1 MKKIKLEKKPSYCLY
16 EKKMPENIK
25 IISNNCYNY
34 ERVLTNV
41 FCNKE
46 HQLHTLVLNPSRTK
60 PTKRDYHHLLSY
72 IICI

>member
-34 ERVLTNV
+34 E
-41 FCNKE
+41 
-46 HQLHTLVLNPSRTK
+46 
-60 PTKRDYHHLLSY
+60 
-72 IICI
+72 